1 MIIGWNPRQLD
12 NHLFDGKT
20 NCDLLGI
27 TFLILVFSE
36 LIFRR
41 AINYDL
47 IAIRLISY

>member
-20 NCDLLGI
+20 NCDILGI
-27 TFLILVFSE
+27 AFLIFSE
-36 LIFRR
+36 FIFRR

-47 IAIRLISY
+47 ITIRLISY

>member
-27 TFLILVFSE
+27 TFLIFSE
-36 LIFRR
+36 FIFRR